1 MSVSSQLLAVSREAV
16 SSPAM
21 KSLRATIALLGLL
34 LTLGVGPAAAQ
45 ESTTTTAAGSPAVVV
60 QEPATPP
67 GDEAWTFRFLVPT
80 VLATSGLALAA
91 TALGYRARRRRYRL
105 VR

>member
-1 MSVSSQLLAVSREAV
+1 MNR
-16 SSPAM
+16 
-21 KSLRATIALLGLL
+21 LRAGLGVAAIV

-45 ESTTTTAAGSPAVVV
+45 ETTTTVEGGAAVVV
-60 QEPATPP
+60 QDPATPP
-67 GDEAWTFRFLVPT
+67 AEDAWTFRFLVPT
-80 VLATSGLALAA
+80 VLATSGLALVA

>member
-1 MSVSSQLLAVSREAV
+1 MTRLRSSFAV
-16 SSPAM
+16 
-21 KSLRATIALLGLL
+21 LGLL

-45 ESTTTTAAGSPAVVV
+45 ETTTTVEGGPAVLV
-60 QEPATPP
+60 QDPAAPA

-80 VLATSGLALAA
+80 VLATSGLALVA
-91 TALGYRARRRRYRL
+91 TAIGYRARRRRYRL